1 MKRQLF
7 ILLFVLLFSKI
18 SEAQHQEI
26 NEKPGIWKNIQT
38 KAKDSTTF
46 LFAIKNGKVNV
57 HLRYFLMATDNQK
70 GLTNYF
76 ANALGGGLRYETA
89 PFHGFQLA
97 ATGFFVFNIG
107 SSRFTKPDSV
117 TGQFNRYEVALFDI
131 EEPSEKK
138 DIGRLEEIYLKYNF
152 KKSHV
157 LFGRQLINTPFINL
171 QDGRMSPTAVEGLW
185 AEINELKNTKIET
198 GLLYQISPRST
209 NNWYFPGQT
218 IGIYPTGVTVNG
230 TKSDYTNQLSSKV
243 VAMIGVQW
251 QPVKYIKL
259 NGWEMFTHNIFNTF
273 LLQTDLQYPLKKG
286 SILFASGQMIR
297 QDALKDGG
305 NSDAA
310 KTYFEKNGKAMT
322 FGARLGWKYKDVEI
336 SINYNRITKQGR
348 YLMPRE
354 WGREPFFTFL
364 PRERNEGFGDAH
376 AVIGKINYNI
386 SKINLKISMAAGYY
400 KMPDVKN
407 YRLNKYGLPSYTQ
420 INADI
425 RYTFPKKCSG
435 LDAQLLIVGKINNG
449 ETYNN
454 AKFVFNKTNMVQYNF
469 VLNYHF

>member
-1 MKRQLF
+1 MKKQFF
-7 ILLFVLLFSKI
+7 ILLMALLFSKI
-18 SEAQHQEI
+18 SKSQHQEI
-26 NEKPGIWKNIQT
+26 SEKPSIWKNIQT
-38 KAKDSTTF
+38 KTKDSSTL

-70 GLTNYF
+70 GLTDYF

-89 PFHGFQLA
+89 PYHGFQIA
-97 ATGFFVFNIG
+97 ASGFFVFNIG
-107 SSRFTKPDSV
+107 SSSFTKPDST
-117 TGQFNRYEVALFDI
+117 TGQLNRYEVALFDI

-138 DIGRLEEIYLKYNF
+138 DIGRLEELYLKYNI
-152 KKSHV
+152 KKSH
-157 LFGRQLINTPFINL
+157 LIFGRQHINTPFINL
-171 QDGRMSPTAVEGLW
+171 QDGRMSPTSVEGLW
-185 AEINELKNTKIET
+185 TEINELKNTKIEA
-198 GLLYQISPRST
+198 GLLYQISPRAS

-218 IGIYPTGVTVNG
+218 IGIYPTGVTTTG
-230 TKSDYTNQLSSKV
+230 AKSNYINQLNSKV

-259 NGWEMFTHNIFNTF
+259 HAWEMFTHNIFNSF
-273 LLQTDLQYPLKKG
+273 LLQTDLQYPFKKG
-286 SILFASGQMIR
+286 SVLFASGQMTR
-297 QDALKDGG
+297 QDAIKDGG
-305 NSDAA
+305 NADAT

-322 FGARLGWKYKDVEI
+322 FGARLGWKTKEIEI
-336 SINYNRITKQGR
+336 SINYNRITKHGR

-354 WGREPFFTFL
+354 WGRDPFFTFL
-364 PRERNEGFGDAH
+364 PRERNEGFGDVH
-376 AVIGKINYNI
+376 AVMGKINYNL
-386 SKINLKISMAAGYY
+386 SKINLKLSLGAGYY
-400 KMPDVKN
+400 KLPDVKN

-425 RYTFPKKCSG
+425 RYTFPKKWNG
-435 LDAQLLIVGKINNG
+435 LDVQLLIAGKINSG

>member
-7 ILLFVLLFSKI
+7 ILLFVLLFSKL
-18 SEAQHQEI
+18 SFAQHQEI
-26 NEKPGIWKNIQT
+26 SEKPSIWKNIQT

-46 LFAIKNGKVNV
+46 LHALKSGKVNV
-57 HLRYFLMATDNQK
+57 HLRYVFMATDNQK
-70 GLTNYF
+70 GLTDYF

-97 ATGFFVFNIG
+97 ASGFFAFNIG
-107 SSRFTKPDSV
+107 SSNFTKPDSI
-117 TGQFNRYEVALFDI
+117 TGQFNRYEIGLFDI

-138 DIGRLEEIYLKYNF
+138 DIGRLEEIYLKYNI
-152 KKSHV
+152 KKSEII
-157 LFGRQLINTPFINL
+157 FGRQHINTPFINL

-185 AEINELKNTKIET
+185 TEINELKNTKIEA

-209 NNWYFPGQT
+209 NNWNFPGQT
-218 IGIYPTGVTVNG
+218 IGIYPMGLAIDG
-230 TKSDYTNQLSSKV
+230 TKSDYANNLNSKI

-251 QPVKYIKL
+251 QPIKYIKL
-259 NGWEMFTHNIFNTF
+259 HGWEMFTHNIFNSF
-273 LLQTDLQYPLKKG
+273 LLQADVQYPFKKG
-286 SILFASGQMIR
+286 SVLFASGQMIR
-297 QDALKDGG
+297 QDAVKDGG
-305 NSDAA
+305 NADAA

-322 FGARLGWKYKDVEI
+322 FGTRLGWKNKDIEI
-336 SINYNRITKQGR
+336 SINYNRITKHGR

-364 PRERNEGFGDAH
+364 PRERNEGLGDAH
-376 AVIGKINYNI
+376 AVMGKINYNV
-386 SKINLKISMAAGYY
+386 SKINLKFSLAAGYY
-400 KMPDVKN
+400 KLPDVKN
-407 YRLNKYGLPSYTQ
+407 YLFNKYGLPSYTQ

-425 RYTFPKKCSG
+425 RYTFPKKWNG

-454 AKFVFNKTNMVQYNF
+454 AKFVFNKSNMMLYNF
-469 VLNYHF
+469 VLNYNF